1 MREVR
6 SWGIGELEVDPVL
19 WGYSPNKK
27 LQREAT
33 HTGDAQYAEVKLVP
47 SRTSL
52 SKAGVW
58 IIGLPR
64 AEIVS
69 NRCWSVIIA
78 NMLGFFI

>member
-58 IIGLPR
+58 IIHQLKFQ
-64 AEIVS
+64 IDYF
-69 NRCWSVIIA
+69 
-78 NMLGFFI
+78 GFGIE